1 MARRLEWAIRQHR
14 DLAEDDLD
22 ELQAEYEDVIRQPK
36 EAHERK
42 YDKKE
47 ISVLNKRL
55 EQANQ
60 ALRTHR
66 LYH

>member
-1 MARRLEWAIRQHR
+1 MSFKLNTRMLSASLRR
-14 DLAEDDLD
+14 
-22 ELQAEYEDVIRQPK
+22 
-36 EAHERK
+36 HERK

-47 ISVLNKRL
+47 IAMLNKRL

-66 LYH
+66 LHALMV